1 MHARHN
7 RAILSI
13 CSLFALVVL
22 VLVSS
27 DAMGRDRIARCRK
40 AGPAKQTIGATARVV
55 EKTWGVVIPARVDTG
70 AHTCS
75 IDAERVEVTDEVVDK
90 RQNIGKKIRF
100 LMRDGDERKDWIETT
115 IADCAT
121 IMTADDKESLRYEVR
136 LTLGYGGIEK
146 EVLVTLNDRADLDY
160 PMLIGRNFLY
170 DDFVVDVSLDNHDK
184 TIDD

>member
-1 MHARHN
+1 M
-7 RAILSI
+7 I
-13 CSLFALVVL
+13 
-22 VLVSS
+22 
-27 DAMGRDRIARCRK
+27 RCRK
-40 AGPAKQTIGATARVV
+40 VSPARITIGATANVV

-75 IDAERVEVTDEVVDK
+75 LDAERIEVTDEVADK
-90 RQNIGKKIRF
+90 RQNIGKQIRF
-100 LMRDGDERKDWIETT
+100 LMRDGDEKKDWIETT
-115 IADCAT
+115 ISSCAT

-136 LTLGYGGIEK
+136 LTLEYGGVEK

>member
-1 MHARHN
+1 MLSRPIRVILGAGLLLVFVVAAFAATHA
-7 RAILSI
+7 
-13 CSLFALVVL
+13 
-22 VLVSS
+22 
-27 DAMGRDRIARCRK
+27 DGRDRMIRCRK
-40 AGPAKQTIGATARVV
+40 APPAKLTIGATASIV

-75 IDAERVEVTDEVVDK
+75 LDAEKVEVAGEVADK
-90 RQNIGKKIRF
+90 RQNIGKTIRF
-100 LMRDGDERKDWIETT
+100 LMRDGDERKDWIEST
-115 IADCAT
+115 IASCAT

-136 LTLGYGGIEK
+136 LTLAYHGFEK

-160 PMLIGRNFLY
+160 PLLVGRNFLF

>member
-1 MHARHN
+1 MRTTSY
-7 RAILSI
+7 RSFLGVF
-13 CSLFALVVL
+13 SLIVATAVTVASPSA
-22 VLVSS
+22 V
-27 DAMGRDRIARCRK
+27 GRDRTARCRP
-40 AGPAKQTIGATARVV
+40 ASPAKHTIGATANVV

-75 IDAERVEVTDEVVDK
+75 LDAERVEVTDEVADR

-100 LMRDGDERKDWIETT
+100 LMRDGDERRDWIEST

-136 LTLGYGGIEK
+136 LTLEYGGVAK
-146 EVLVTLNDRADLDY
+146 AVLVTLNDRADLDY
-160 PMLIGRNFLY
+160 PLLIGRNFLY
-170 DDFVVDVSLDNHDK
+170 GDFVVDVSLDNHDK